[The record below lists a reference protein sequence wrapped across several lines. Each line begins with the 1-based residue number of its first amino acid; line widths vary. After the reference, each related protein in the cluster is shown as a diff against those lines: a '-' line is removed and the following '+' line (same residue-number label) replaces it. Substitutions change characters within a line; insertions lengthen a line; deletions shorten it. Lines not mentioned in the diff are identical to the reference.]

1 MKKADLRGTE
11 QVLLFR
17 VHKAELW
24 VIAVLIFCN
33 GGVAIFFYMMTILFA
48 VSWLIAMKQEGVGE
62 VSRQAIRKFNFHM
75 KSKASQSYL
84 EDDEVMNPNMKDI
97 NLKERNVYD
106 WVIPFV
112 VVSTVFFI
120 ISIIIGF
127 LV

>member
-1 MKKADLRGTE
+1 
-11 QVLLFR
+11 
-17 VHKAELW
+17 
-24 VIAVLIFCN
+24 
-33 GGVAIFFYMMTILFA
+33 
-48 VSWLIAMKQEGVGE
+48 
-62 VSRQAIRKFNFHM
+62 M

>member
-1 MKKADLRGTE
+1 MKFWSILTFSYIGIFLILCLVFMKDLD
-11 QVLLFR
+11 Q
-17 VHKAELW
+17 AS
-24 VIAVLIFCN
+24 N
-33 GGVAIFFYMMTILFA
+33 IFFYMMTILFA
-48 VSWLIAMKQEGVGE
+48 VSWLIAMKQDGVGE

>member
-1 MKKADLRGTE
+1 MMDLI
-11 QVLLFR
+11 Q
-17 VHKAELW
+17 A
-24 VIAVLIFCN
+24 II
-33 GGVAIFFYMMTILFA
+33 IFFFMMSFFFEIG
-48 VSWLIAMKQEGVGE
+48 WLIAMKQDGVGE

-75 KSKASQSYL
+75 KSKASKSYL

-112 VVSTVFFI
+112 VISTVFFI

-127 LV
+127 LVSLIVRLN